1 MASKIKISGLLVVAL
16 ALSALGASSAQA
28 ANFFHNH
35 IGEVNPDQVII
46 TGTNVTTDG
55 TVHPHSFF
63 AAPGAKPVVCK
74 KALFEG
80 THNTEGRLK
89 DEGEPEPGGK
99 SENEKPL
106 PFTHENA
113 TTKVKTITSTSTTVT
128 PTYSECEVEGV
139 GAVTVTNNGC
149 HYRLTAE
156 TSAEEHGGVHVECG
170 ATGSI
175 TITAKTCVIT
185 IKSQTVGKGVHYE
198 NTGETKVAG
207 KLRDIDINATAS
219 GIVSTTNK
227 NLVCLAAGIPNEG
240 KEGTYTGKATIRAF
254 EDKEKYTT
262 GATISEIA
270 LKEGKQLDLW
280 WGPTI

>member
-46 TGTNVTTDG
+46 TGENKIGAIG
-55 TVHPHSFF
+55 TKSPQVFTP
-63 AAPGAKPVVCK
+63 AVGAKAVTCE
-74 KALFEG
+74 KAVFEG
-80 THNTEGRLK
+80 TEDTAGRVK
-89 DEGEPEPGGK
+89 DEEKAEDEEEGK
-99 SENEKPL
+99 KGHPL

-113 TTKVKTITSTSTTVT
+113 SGVKTITGTSSTVT
-128 PTYSECEVEGV
+128 PTYSECTVPSI
-139 GAVTVTNNGC
+139 GAATVTNNGC

-175 TITAKTCVIT
+175 VIKASTCEIT
-185 IKSQTVGKGVHYE
+185 IKSQTVDKGVHYT

-207 KLRDIDINATAS
+207 NLRDIDIKSTAT
-219 GIVSTTNK
+219 GIDFTTNG
-227 NLVCLAAGIPNEG
+227 NLVCLSAKIPTNG
-240 KEGTYTGKATIRAF
+240 NAGTYEGEVTVKAF
-254 EDKEKYTT
+254 EDLNKTENKGKT
-262 GATISEIA
+262 GVYE
-270 LKEGKQLDLW
+270 EGKQLDAW

>member
-46 TGTNVTTDG
+46 TGENKTTDG
-55 TVHPHSFF
+55 TVHPHTFTP
-63 AAPGAKPVVCK
+63 APGS
-74 KALFEG
+74 KAVTCNKAIFEG
-80 THNTEGRLK
+80 TEDAGVRVK
-89 DEGEPEPGGK
+89 DEELDEK
-99 SENEKPL
+99 EKPL

-113 TTKVKTITSTSTTVT
+113 TTKVKTITGTSSTVT
-128 PTYSECEVEGV
+128 PTYSECEVPSIGE
-139 GAVTVTNNGC
+139 ATVVNNGC
-149 HYRLTAE
+149 HYRLTSE

-175 TITAKTCVIT
+175 VITASKCVIT

-207 KLRDIDINATAS
+207 KLRDIDINATAT
-219 GIVSTTNK
+219 GISFTTNG
-227 NLVCLAAGIPNEG
+227 NLVCLAAKIPNEG
-240 KEGTYTGKATIRAF
+240 KEGTYSGKVTVRAF
-254 EDKEKYTT
+254 EDLNKTENKGKT
-262 GATISEIA
+262 GVYE
-270 LKEGKQLDLW
+270 EGKQLDLW